1 MANKIFDELDHR
13 LAVVKRWGI
22 LHTIQ
27 TQSVAEHCFN
37 VERIAI
43 RIGMEWFGLNEKGDG
58 WKWEIMKWAHHH
70 EDLESISGDLPTM
83 IKPYF
88 DEDAMA
94 EDHAELIKPREPYD
108 DYVRKIVKLA
118 DMIERY
124 HFLSMERKLGNEFV
138 INHWNK
144 QIYEITAYIK
154 KEWPNEWSLFDSLCR
169 DWMIDVASSNSTRH
183 SRRGR

>member
-58 WKWEIMKWAHHH
+58 WKW
-70 EDLESISGDLPTM
+70 
-83 IKPYF
+83 
-88 DEDAMA
+88 
-94 EDHAELIKPREPYD
+94 
-108 DYVRKIVKLA
+108 
-118 DMIERY
+118 
-124 HFLSMERKLGNEFV
+124 
-138 INHWNK
+138 
-144 QIYEITAYIK
+144 
-154 KEWPNEWSLFDSLCR
+154 
-169 DWMIDVASSNSTRH
+169 
-183 SRRGR
+183 